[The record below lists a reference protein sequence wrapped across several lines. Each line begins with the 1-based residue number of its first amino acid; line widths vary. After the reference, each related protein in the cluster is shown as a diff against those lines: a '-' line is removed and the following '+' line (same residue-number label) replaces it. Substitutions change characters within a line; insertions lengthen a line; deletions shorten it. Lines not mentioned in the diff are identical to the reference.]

1 MKSAL
6 SIFSLMLFAAC
17 ASTEPKEGSP
27 QAPKTTSPPVVV
39 AAKSVVAPAGWDPV
53 EPPQPEESGLA
64 DPVPAPKPA
73 PEPMVSRQQ
82 PEAVLETPAEEPEMI
97 AADEPVFAGAALSEG
112 DVAVVSSSASYTS
125 SETLSVWDDPSFRR
139 QLSMS
144 YMAETEIEPSVT
156 IIEREQ
162 LEEVFNLISEEEYD
176 QAILLIEE
184 YGNDAA
190 SAVFDFTLANIHFQ
204 RDELE
209 RALPRYEIAVQKHPK
224 FRRAWKNLSLIAVRE
239 NDFKT
244 AAEGLTEVIKLGGAD
259 AITYGLLGFSYSN
272 LENHLSAETAYRMAI
287 MFDSETPDW
296 QMGLA
301 RSLFKQERY
310 SDAVALTREL
320 ISKNPDRAD
329 LWLLQANA
337 FIGLEQPLR
346 AAQNYEVVDGM
357 GGSSVASLNMLADI
371 YVNEELYGMAVTSY
385 MRAMEMSEAGS
396 LERPIRA
403 AKVLAARGALD
414 ETMMLVNK
422 IGELHGKKLAPD
434 ERKDLLRL
442 AARVA
447 VARGSGDEEAQAL
460 EELIELDPLDGE
472 ALILLGQH
480 AEREGDADKAIF
492 YFERAAGIEEYEADA
507 KVRHAQ
513 LLVGMGRYQEA
524 LPLLRRAQGLK
535 PRENVQSYLEQVERA
550 AKSS

>member
-82 PEAVLETPAEEPEMI
+82 PE
-97 AADEPVFAGAALSEG
+97 PVFAGAALSEG
-112 DVAVVSSSASYTS
+112 DVAVVSSGASNTS

-139 QLSMS
+139 QLSLS

-184 YGNDAA
+184 YGDDAA

-209 RALPRYEIAVQKHPK
+209 RAAPRYEIAVQKHPK

-272 LENHLSAETAYRMAI
+272 LEKHLSAETAYRMAI

-337 FIGLEQPLR
+337 YIGLEQPLR